1 MRNDIDYLIKA
12 FGSAAEVARAAKVT
26 RGAVTRWKE
35 GRTIDSRYQLAVLV
49 QAKRLNLPLPRVAR
63 ALGIE
68 KCPACGY
75 IHSPRIR
82 EMLATKQLPL
92 SEDLT

>member
-1 MRNDIDYLIKA
+1 MKNDIDYLIRA

-35 GRTIDSRYQLAVLV
+35 GRTIDPRYQISVLV
-49 QAKRLNLPLPRVAR
+49 QAKRQGLPVDRVAR
-63 ALGIE
+63 AIGIR

-75 IHSPRIR
+75 IHDHRLR
-82 EMLATKQLPL
+82 QLL
-92 SEDLT
+92 EVEAV